1 MSSSITKIELF
12 KNEMKSEIESSLY
25 RLDKAVTAVQEAY
38 IDRYAGQAAV
48 ILESIRTIQTAGDM
62 EPLGVLA
69 FILSRININN
79 GEYTYK
85 VYLYGRKLYIDT
97 YETSFALDV
106 SDVFSFF
113 SESKELLYKT
123 GKAYVGVIE
132 PCDVETEIYMYIK
145 YYNMYVVK
153 LLRKAFARKGI
164 QDLLE
169 KTEAY
174 PSFYVIQNEIYE
186 KPYLIYSQDSGAGS

>member
-12 KNEMKSEIESSLY
+12 KNEVKSEIESSLY

-38 IDRYAGQAAV
+38 IDRYAEQAAV

>member
-12 KNEMKSEIESSLY
+12 KNEVKSEIESSLY

-38 IDRYAGQAAV
+38 IDRYAEQAAA

-69 FILSRININN
+69 FILSRINIDN

>member
-38 IDRYAGQAAV
+38 IDRYAEQAAA

-69 FILSRININN
+69 FILSRINIDN

>member
-12 KNEMKSEIESSLY
+12 KNEVKSEIESSLY

-38 IDRYAGQAAV
+38 IDRYAEQAAA

-69 FILSRININN
+69 FILSRINIDN

-153 LLRKAFARKGI
+153 LLRKAFARKEI

>member
-12 KNEMKSEIESSLY
+12 KNEVKSEIESSLY

-38 IDRYAGQAAV
+38 IDRYAEQAAV

-153 LLRKAFARKGI
+153 LLRKAFARKEI